1 MRPGPAD
8 VSILL
13 DRTSRV
19 LVQGMTGSEGSFHTQ
34 QMLEFGTQVVAGVSP
49 GKGGGIHL
57 GLPVFDTVS
66 EAVDATGADV
76 AGVFVPPAFAA
87 DAIMEA
93 SAGGIGLV
101 VCITEL
107 IPVHDMVRA
116 RAFIDRR
123 KTRLI
128 GPNCPGLMS
137 PGERAKV
144 GIIPNH
150 ISQPGRVGVVSRSGT
165 LTYEIIQ
172 ALARAGYGQS
182 TSVGIGGDPVLGLSF
197 AEVVGLFAED
207 PETELVVLAG
217 EIGGSDE
224 ERAAELIGRGY
235 SKPVVGFISG
245 RSAPTGK
252 RMGHAGAI
260 ISGSSGGPA
269 AKVAALEQ
277 AGVQVAETIEQIV
290 ELVRERLGAAL
301 HA

>member
-1 MRPGPAD
+1 M
-8 VSILL
+8 SILL
-13 DRTSRV
+13 NRASKV

-34 QMLEFGTQVVAGVSP
+34 QMLDFGTQVVAGVSP
-49 GKGGGIHL
+49 GKGGTKHL
-57 GLPVFDTVS
+57 GLPVFDTVR
-66 EAVDATGADV
+66 EAVEATGADT

-87 DAIMEA
+87 DAIMES
-93 SAGGIGLV
+93 SAAGIALV
-101 VCITEL
+101 VAITEL
-107 IPVHDMVRA
+107 IPVNDMIRA
-116 RAFIDRR
+116 RAFISQRG
-123 KTRLI
+123 TRLI

-150 ISQPGRVGVVSRSGT
+150 IANPGEVGVVSRSGT

-197 AEVVGLFAED
+197 SDVVELFAADE
-207 PETELVVLAG
+207 ETTLVVLAG

-235 SKPVVGFISG
+235 PKPVVGFISG
-245 RSAPTGK
+245 RSAPPGK

-260 ISGSSGGPA
+260 ISGTTGSPA
-269 AKVAALEQ
+269 SKVAALEK
-277 AGVQVAETIEQIV
+277 AGVKVADTIEQIV
-290 ELVRERLGAAL
+290 ELTRERLGAARSS
-301 HA
+301 

>member
-1 MRPGPAD
+1 M
-8 VSILL
+8 SILL
-13 DRTSRV
+13 NRGSRV

-34 QMLEFGTQVVAGVSP
+34 QMLDFGTQVVAGVSP
-49 GKGGGIHL
+49 GKGGDQHL
-57 GLPVFDTVS
+57 GLPVYDTV
-66 EAVDATGADV
+66 ADAARATGADT

-93 SAGGIGLV
+93 AKAGIALI

-107 IPVHDMVRA
+107 IPVNDMIRA
-116 RAFIDRR
+116 RAVVSERGC
-123 KTRLI
+123 LLV

-150 ISQPGRVGVVSRSGT
+150 IANPGRVGVVSRSGT

-172 ALARAGYGQS
+172 ALARQGHGQS

-197 AEVVGLFAED
+197 SDVLGLFAAD
-207 PETELVVLAG
+207 PETDLVVLAG

-224 ERAAELIGRGY
+224 ERAAELIGQGY
-235 SKPVVGFISG
+235 PKPVVGFISG
-245 RSAPTGK
+245 RSAPPGK

-260 ISGSSGGPA
+260 ISGTSGSPQS
-269 AKVAALEQ
+269 KVAALEE
-277 AGVQVAETIEQIV
+277 AGVAVAETIEQIV
-290 ELVRERLGAAL
+290 ELVRDRLGVARTA
-301 HA
+301 

>member
-1 MRPGPAD
+1 M
-8 VSILL
+8 SILL
-13 DRTSRV
+13 NRDSKV

-34 QMLEFGTQVVAGVSP
+34 QMLDFGTQVVAGVSP
-49 GKGGGIHL
+49 GKGGGRHL
-57 GLPVFDTVS
+57 GLPVFDTVGA
-66 EAVDATGADV
+66 AVAATGADV

-93 SAGGIGLV
+93 AAAEIGLV

-107 IPVHDMVRA
+107 IPVQDMVRA
-116 RAFIDRR
+116 RAFIERR
-123 KTRLI
+123 STRLI

-150 ISQPGRVGVVSRSGT
+150 IANPGRVGVVSRSGT

-197 AEVVGLFAED
+197 SDVVQLFAADE
-207 PETELVVLAG
+207 ETDLVVLAG

-224 ERAAELIGRGY
+224 ERAAELIGHGY
-235 SKPVVGFISG
+235 PKPVVGFISG
-245 RSAPTGK
+245 RSSPPGK

-260 ISGSSGGPA
+260 ISGSSGSPA
-269 AKVAALEQ
+269 SKVAALERAQ
-277 AGVQVAETIEQIV
+277 VAVAETIEQIV
-290 ELVRERLGAAL
+290 ELCQERLGPARSS
-301 HA
+301 